1 MTNTAVNEAD
11 VESQLDQ
18 QATDKAAQE
27 EPTKTVTPV
36 EELSVL
42 AQALVKS
49 AAEKA
54 TEIKTV
60 ADKQNSVG
68 DVGKLLSE
76 AIESSENDEVK
87 ALRVKR
93 ERAAKAM
100 LEMDKRMEEIV
111 KPTLSIPTD
120 EEIAQLDIQYKAL
133 ASQLNTFNTVFTTE
147 ISANYPNLTLFDYVG
162 ELPKGRKGA
171 KAGQGT
177 GTSRPRV
184 SSVEVTEDK
193 NGEDGYIKVEKDGKS
208 TFSHLAVWLKG
219 KTGESVSAGD
229 FHGSWTEQNGKSDWT
244 ELPEVSKFNFSVT
257 DKEGK
262 THQFWV
268 RVTK

>member
-1 MTNTAVNEAD
+1 MTDTAVAANEAD

-18 QATDKAAQE
+18 QKNDKEAQAPE
-27 EPTKTVTPV
+27 KVIPAV
-36 EELSVL
+36 ETLSVL
-42 AQALVKS
+42 QQALIAQAKVHADDINGV
-49 AAEKA
+49 AA
-54 TEIKTV
+54 
-60 ADKQNSVG
+60 KQASVG

-76 AIESSENDEVK
+76 AIDASDNDEVK

-120 EEIAQLDIQYKAL
+120 EEIAGLDTKYKAL
-133 ASQLNTFNTVFTTE
+133 SSQLNTFNQVFCTE
-147 ISANYPNLTLFDYVG
+147 VKDSNLTIWDYVG

-177 GTSRPRV
+177 GTSRPRL

-193 NGEDGYIKVEKDGKS
+193 NGEEGYIKVEKDGKS
-208 TFSHLAVWLKG
+208 TFSHLAIHLKG
-219 KTGESVSAGD
+219 KTGETVSASD
-229 FHGSWTEQNGKSDWT
+229 FHAAWTEQNGVKDYAD
-244 ELPEVSKFNFSVT
+244 LPEVSKFSFPVT
-257 DKEGK
+257 DKEQK
-262 THQFWV
+262 THTFWV